1 MLEGPYF
8 LIIQR
13 SPKFKMLRNVE
24 KSRQITWHLDIITH
38 QGCIKEGE
46 EGRKSDK
53 GRYKLD
59 PESIQYDCR
68 ELIKSKLLNCK
79 QKHFFKNRM
88 DFTHCK
94 YLLSCTSVTFNCPVL
109 YSSRLHA

>member
-59 PESIQYDCR
+59 LESIQYDCR
-68 ELIKSKLLNCK
+68 ELIKSKLFSKIAWGFYSL
-79 QKHFFKNRM
+79 QISP
-88 DFTHCK
+88 
-94 YLLSCTSVTFNCPVL
+94 LLYIC
-109 YSSRLHA
+109 RI